1 MRSCNPSRILPV
13 LHKIRGGNNW
23 MDTDHLSDGGV
34 GMGNCRNSG
43 LFKIIIIYHR
53 IVHQTAWVM
62 WYWVFLGKQHM
73 TRQLAV
79 AVVGD
84 FEWLA
89 GHWLF
94 IGGSIQLLASRP
106 QMETP
111 GPPVTHDIDS
121 CPRSAQI
128 CRLIL
133 SRIFY
138 HIRYCSWP
146 KSRFWW
152 GSLMTSSKKGRDPHS
167 IWTSPAISSPNL
179 AWLELDGIDLTMPIF
194 DKKRAMVD
202 GEIHGFSPLNKK
214 RARHK
219 DCNKHKLTRKYLGGS
234 FNLLPWRCWIY

>member
-1 MRSCNPSRILPV
+1 
-13 LHKIRGGNNW
+13 
-23 MDTDHLSDGGV
+23 
-34 GMGNCRNSG
+34 
-43 LFKIIIIYHR
+43 
-53 IVHQTAWVM
+53 
-62 WYWVFLGKQHM
+62 
-73 TRQLAV
+73 
-79 AVVGD
+79 
-84 FEWLA
+84 
-89 GHWLF
+89 
-94 IGGSIQLLASRP
+94 
-106 QMETP
+106 METP
-111 GPPVTHDIDS
+111 GPPVTHHIDS

-138 HIRYCSWP
+138 HIRYCSCWP

-202 GEIHGFSPLNKK
+202 GQIHGFSPLNKK

-234 FNLLPWRCWIY
+234 FNLLPWRCWIYYYLRLSERSCYLQRAQKITGPDQGHPMRFHQVTMVECGD